1 LNSISNPI
9 IINAIAEAALT
20 NSAGMYLFI
29 TEPRSTPRTDE
40 QTNAMDEPISTANLE
55 LDSAESIMVVSWVLS
70 PNSAKNTKIKVD
82 TIILYIFSS

>member
-1 LNSISNPI
+1 
-9 IINAIAEAALT
+9 
-20 NSAGMYLFI
+20 
-29 TEPRSTPRTDE
+29 
-40 QTNAMDEPISTANLE
+40 MDEPISTANLE